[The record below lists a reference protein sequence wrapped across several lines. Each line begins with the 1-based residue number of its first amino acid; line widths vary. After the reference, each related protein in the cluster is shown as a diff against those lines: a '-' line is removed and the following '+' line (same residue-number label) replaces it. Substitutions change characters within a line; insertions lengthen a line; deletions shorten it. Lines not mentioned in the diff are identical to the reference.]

1 MKTDLY
7 DRLAEPAR
15 LTELARYDL
24 ADTTLRA
31 TLDEVAKRSA
41 KLLEAP
47 VSLVS
52 VLGADAQQI
61 VGAYGLRDWV
71 ATPQGAPAEWA
82 VCSRT
87 VLNGEPYCVADFSDD
102 PVHAANPFL
111 ASTGL
116 RSYLGV
122 PLVAPGGVMLG
133 AHCVVDTRR
142 RIYTGVDLAVLS
154 DSADEAME
162 ALLTF
167 RR

>member
-1 MKTDLY
+1 MKIDLY
-7 DRLAEPAR
+7 GRLAEPAR
-15 LTELARYDL
+15 LSELARYDL
-24 ADTTLRA
+24 TDPALRSA
-31 TLDEVAKRSA
+31 LDEVAKRSA

-61 VGAYGLRDWV
+61 VGAYGLGEWQ
-71 ATPQGAPAEWA
+71 AAAQGAPAEWA

-87 VLNGEPYCVADFSDD
+87 VLNGEPYCVADFSED
-102 PVHAANPFL
+102 PAHAANPFL
-111 ASTGL
+111 ATTGL

-122 PLVAPGGVMLG
+122 PLAAPDGTMLG
-133 AHCVVDTRR
+133 AHCVVDARR
-142 RIYTGVDLAVLS
+142 RIYTDVDLAILG

-162 ALLTF
+162 ALLRF

>member
-1 MKTDLY
+1 MKTEPY
-7 DRLAEPAR
+7 DRLAEPSR
-15 LTELARYDL
+15 LAELARYDL
-24 ADTTLRA
+24 SSDVLRA
-31 TLDEVAKRSA
+31 ALDEVAKRSA

-61 VGAYGLRDWV
+61 VGSFGLGDWV
-71 ATPQGAPAEWA
+71 AAAQGAPAEWA

-87 VLNGEPYCVADFSDD
+87 VLNREPYCVADFSDD

-122 PLVAPGGVMLG
+122 PLAVPGGVMLG

-142 RIYTGVDLAVLS
+142 RIYTDVDLAVLG
-154 DSADEAME
+154 DSADEAVE
-162 ALLTF
+162 ALLRF